1 MKHYLLALIVLFS
14 SCSISRKMQRKENK
28 VRNIIQQYPGL
39 AELDTISVTDSVYIP
54 ELVYTTITTDTCIDV
69 DSIQYIFPNVTVT
82 PVEVDGTDVV
92 VKEITMVCPGD
103 TVYIETIKEIERV
116 KLARDCKADVAI
128 ETKRLKKEK
137 RKWIFSTLLM
147 VAITVGS
154 FFLSFR
160 RLNK

>member
-69 DSIQYIFPNVTVT
+69 DSIEYIFPNITVT

-116 KLARDCKADVAI
+116 KLARDCKADI
-128 ETKRLKKEK
+128 ETETKRLKKEK